1 MYTFSDR
8 LLCHDDKCGDRHIA
22 FILYLVEDWNEKDG
36 GALQLFSADNDGYP
50 DKIVQSLYP
59 QLNTM
64 VFFQVSHSSFH
75 QVLPNKISYSI
86 I

>member
-36 GALQLFSADNDGYP
+36 GALQLFSSDNDGYP

-64 VFFQVSHSSFH
+64 VFFEVSHSSFH